1 MYAFIIYYENYMY
14 SDNSCIS
21 LTGMLI
27 TVITAYFM
35 TSLPCRLQVVG
46 WGGGK
51 WDLILLDL

>member
-1 MYAFIIYYENYMY
+1 MY

-27 TVITAYFM
+27 TVVTAYFM
-35 TSLPCRLQVVG
+35 TSLTCRLQVVG